1 MRSLAAAAAAALLL
15 SAALSPGTTAQQP
28 DTDDNG
34 DEGIPVTDQ
43 TVIDACQRC
52 HSVDDDGLMSRVSFM
67 RKTPE
72 GWQQSIRR
80 MVTLNEAELDPET
93 ARAIVRYLSD
103 DHGIAPEELR
113 PGRFEVERR
122 LIDWTYEPDEDVE
135 NTCSQ
140 CHSMGR
146 VITQRRTREE
156 WKLLM
161 AMHRGYYPLSDTQGF
176 RRFGPPRPG
185 ATDSRHP
192 MDKAVAHLSGA
203 FPLKTDEWTSWSAT
217 MRPPRVAGTWALK
230 GYELGMGPLYG
241 TVEIAAGGATSFTST
256 VRYTYARTGEEVE
269 RSGRSIGTRGIS
281 GRAVVRGRGDENE
294 LREVMMVERGWG
306 GSTDLVRGGVRRVR
320 SRCDAA
326 ARGWAGAAWPA
337 SRVAEVGDE
346 RDGDGAWGEHGGWV
360 GGGGCGLWA
369 GGGGGAPWSRKA
381 IEHCCQG

>member
-1 MRSLAAAAAAALLL
+1 MRLLTAPTAVALLL
-15 SAALSPGTTAQQP
+15 SIGLPAGAATQQP
-28 DTDDNG
+28 DRDDNG

-52 HSVDDDGLMSRVSFM
+52 HTVDDDGLMSRVSFM

-80 MVTLNEAELDPET
+80 MVTLNDAELDPET

-103 DHGIAPEELR
+103 KHGLAPEELR

-122 LIDWTYEPDEDVE
+122 LIDWSYEADEGVE

-176 RRFGPPRPG
+176 RRFGPPGPN
-185 ATDSRHP
+185 ATDTRHP
-192 MDKAVAHLSGA
+192 MDRAVAHLSSV

-217 MRPPRVAGTWALK
+217 MRPPRLAGTWALK
-230 GYELGMGPLYG
+230 GYEPGRGPIYG
-241 TVEIAAGGATSFTST
+241 TVEIAAAADATSFNEHGQ
-256 VRYTYARTGEEVE
+256 VHLCAHRRRGGAE
-269 RSGRSIGTRGIS
+269 RPLDRVHGVPVAGT
-281 GRAVVRGRGDENE
+281 VVRGRGR
-294 LREVMMVERGWG
+294 RERAARGDDG
-306 GSTDLVRGGVRRVR
+306 RARLGRDQRPLVRGGVRRVR
-320 SRCDAA
+320 TGCDVAA
-326 ARGWAGAAWPA
+326 CGWAGAARA
-337 SRVAEVGDE
+337 SSRVAQGGDE
-346 RDGDGAWGEHGGWV
+346 RG
-360 GGGGCGLWA
+360 
-369 GGGGGAPWSRKA
+369 R
-381 IEHCCQG
+381 